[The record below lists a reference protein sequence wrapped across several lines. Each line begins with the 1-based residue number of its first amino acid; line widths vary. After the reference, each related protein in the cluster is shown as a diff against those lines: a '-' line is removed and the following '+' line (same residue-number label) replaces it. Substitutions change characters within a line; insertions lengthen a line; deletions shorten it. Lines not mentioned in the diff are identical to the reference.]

1 MKEYMRKKRKNAELK
16 KEENGRK
23 KADYKSKQKN
33 PEKIG
38 ESRRKASQ
46 RYRKSHLEKIKSIK
60 RKFNFVHKDSIR
72 KDCSL
77 YRQKNIKN
85 NQSKQQQHT
94 D

>member
-1 MKEYMRKKRKNAELK
+1 MRKKRKNAELK

-23 KADYKSKQKN
+23 KADYKTNQKN
-33 PEKIG
+33 PEKIR

-72 KDCSL
+72 KDYSL
-77 YRQKNIKN
+77 YRQKTQKNINN
-85 NQSKQQQHT
+85 NQSKQRQHT